1 MQKWNTVS
9 NTITM
14 TVSITITMTVSIVIL
29 YNSITLPS
37 IIVYIVIL
45 I

>member
-14 TVSITITMTVSIVIL
+14 TVSITMTVNIVIV